1 MRGSRLGPALL
12 VLALL
17 ASPAAVTRADERV
30 MAWESDIHV
39 RPDSTLEVTETL
51 RVRAEGDL
59 IRRGIFRD
67 FPTRYTDHRGARV
80 VTGFDVQG
88 VTRDGRAEPFR
99 TEKRANGVRVWI
111 GDKNVLLDPG
121 EHSYTIRYRT
131 DRQIGFFEDHD
142 ELYWNVTGSGWKLPI
157 DEVTARVFLP
167 GGVAAESIAVEAY
180 TGPQGA
186 KGRDWTAGLDAG
198 IATWHTTREL
208 GPGEGLTIVASWPK
222 GHVRPPDAGRRA
234 GYLLRDA
241 WPALL
246 AIGGLGLLL
255 LYYLRAWSAVGRDP
269 PGRIVV
275 PRYEPPQG
283 QSPASMRYL
292 TRMGYDDQCFA
303 AAILSLAVKG
313 GLRIE
318 QVKKGPFGRRSEYTL
333 HRTEPKA
340 AEAFSQ
346 DEWTLRD
353 KLFASG
359 PEVELDDQ
367 NHVVIGGAKDKHR
380 AILKK
385 SLTPSFFRINGGWHA
400 GGLALSLVLAVA
412 ILLLSVTLGGF
423 GPEWWFLTPGGWTV
437 IGAALVALVVNA
449 AFGKL
454 LKASTIAGRAV
465 MDHIAGY
472 RLFLDVAEGDELK
485 LVDAPPLT
493 PALYERHL
501 PAALALEVEQRWAER
516 FATVF
521 ATQAAA
527 QSPAWYSGDGW
538 NSREIGGFTSSLGSS
553 FESAIS
559 SAASAPGSSS
569 GSGGGGSSGGGGGG
583 GGGGGW

>member
-1 MRGSRLGPALL
+1 MRATCFGRAMLAAALI
-12 VLALL
+12 AL
-17 ASPAAVTRADERV
+17 PVVVTCADERIL
-30 MAWESDIHV
+30 AWESDIRV
-39 RPDSTLEVTETL
+39 RADSTLEVTETL
-51 RVRAEGDL
+51 RVRAEGDR

-67 FPTRYTDHRGARV
+67 FPTRYTDRRGARV

-99 TEKRANGVRVWI
+99 TEKRANGVRIWI
-111 GDKNVLLDPG
+111 GDADVLLDPG

-131 DRQIGFFEDHD
+131 DRQLGFFADHD
-142 ELYWNVTGSGWKLPI
+142 ELYWNVTGDGWELPI

-167 GGVAAESIAVEAY
+167 GDVPAQSIAVEAY
-180 TGPQGA
+180 TGPQGTQ
-186 KGRDWTAGLDAG
+186 GRDWTAGLDAG
-198 IATWHTTREL
+198 AASYRTTRGL
-208 GPGEGLTIVASWPK
+208 GPHEGLTIVASWPK
-222 GHVRPPDAGRRA
+222 GHVSPPDAARRA

-246 AIGGLGLLL
+246 AVGGLGLLL
-255 LYYLRAWSAVGRDP
+255 FYYLRAWHAVGRDP

-275 PRYEPPQG
+275 PHYEPPAG

-292 TRMGYDDQCFA
+292 TRMGYDDRCFA

-318 QVKKGPFGRRSEYTL
+318 QAKQGLFGRKSRYTL

-346 DEWTLRD
+346 DEWTLHK

-359 PEVELDDQ
+359 PSVELDDT
-367 NHVVIGGAKDKHR
+367 NHVLIGGAKDKHR
-380 AILKK
+380 GFLRK
-385 SLTPSFFRINGGWHA
+385 SHTPSFFRINGGWHA
-400 GGLALSLVLAVA
+400 GGLALTLVLAVA
-412 ILLLSVTLGGF
+412 ILLLCVTLGGF
-423 GPEWWFLTPGGWTV
+423 APQWWFLTPGGWAV
-437 IGAALVALVVNA
+437 IGAALVALVANGL
-449 AFGKL
+449 FGKL
-454 LKASTIAGRAV
+454 LKAPTIAGRAV

-472 RLFLDVAEGDELK
+472 RLFLDVAEGDELQ

-516 FATVF
+516 FASVF

-527 QSPAWYSGDGW
+527 QPGWYSGDGW
-538 NSREIGGFTSSLGSS
+538 SSRDIGGFTSSLGSS
-553 FESAIS
+553 FSSAIS
-559 SAASAPGSSS
+559 SAATAPGSSS
-569 GSGGGGSSGGGGGG
+569 GGGGGGSSGGGGGG